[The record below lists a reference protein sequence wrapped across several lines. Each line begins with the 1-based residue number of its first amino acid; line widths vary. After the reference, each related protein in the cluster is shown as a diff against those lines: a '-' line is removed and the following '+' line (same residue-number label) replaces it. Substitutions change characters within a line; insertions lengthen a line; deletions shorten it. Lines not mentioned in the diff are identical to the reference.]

1 MKRTLFCLFVCL
13 SLLLGLCACGGTA
26 GEPASAAADPTA
38 APAESAKLADS
49 AAFVDAYLNY
59 QSIRDA
65 LTASVNDRVA
75 ASNAALAA
83 LFPDSYYMNSSYLLL
98 VYAPFSTMWP
108 GTIANAIL
116 ADKWEGAAITSQNGV
131 WCAEY
136 PYIDR
141 TGETDVHRTC
151 RCTWEFDAGTSAFR
165 VQAWLDGELVE
176 FTEFVPQG
184 NGQYLLYTASDKALV
199 GYAGGEI
206 TSIVHTHLIT
216 EPALGTFPG
225 DMRPASLEKD
235 SFYPDDVVSSEWLVG
250 DADAQ
255 YTLYTSDDGTLT
267 YKGLVGQDLLDADG
281 NKIGV
286 SWSEIDPIVLN

>member
-13 SLLLGLCACGGTA
+13 SLLLGLCACGGSKT
-26 GEPASAAADPTA
+26 EPAAPVEPA
-38 APAESAKLADS
+38 APAESAQLADS

-65 LTASVNDRVA
+65 LTVSVNDRIS
-75 ASNAALAA
+75 ASNAALEA

-98 VYAPFSTMWP
+98 VYAPFSTVWP

-116 ADKWEGAAITSQNGV
+116 ADRWDGAAIGCSDGV
-131 WCAEY
+131 WSAEY
-136 PYIDR
+136 PYLDR
-141 TGETDVHRTC
+141 TTGEDIQRAC
-151 RCTWEFDAGTSAFR
+151 RCVWEFDESTSAFR
-165 VQAWLDGELVE
+165 VQAWLDGEPVE

-206 TSIVHTHLIT
+206 TSFVHTHLIT
-216 EPALGTFPG
+216 EPALGAFPG

-235 SFYPDDVVSSEWLVG
+235 SFYPAQTVSEEWISA
-250 DADAQ
+250 DPDAQ
-255 YTLYTSDDGTLT
+255 YTLTMQGGALT

-286 SWSEIDPIVLN
+286 SWSEIEPIVLK